1 MEILREGSRGDA
13 VEALQKK
20 LLGQGINPG
29 PIDGIFGH
37 KTEEALR
44 RFQEREDL
52 DVDGIAGPKT
62 FTAIGLMEA
71 EPEATEVAEV
81 RGLSDL
87 VEEIEAKQ
95 DEGGDAGGA
104 TTI

>member
-1 MEILREGSRGDA
+1 MEMLREGSRGDA

-20 LLGQGINPG
+20 LLGQGVNPG

-44 RFQEREDL
+44 RFQEREGL
-52 DVDGIAGPKT
+52 EVDGIAGPKT
-62 FTAIGLMEA
+62 FAAIGLMEA
-71 EPEATEVAEV
+71 EPEVTEVAEV
-81 RGLSDL
+81 RDLSDL
-87 VEEIEAKQ
+87 VEEIEGKQ
-95 DEGGDAGGA
+95 DEPGGTGGS